1 MDMRVKLS
9 EICDVRDGTHDSPN
23 YVPKGYPLVTS
34 KNIVNGT
41 LDLSSVNYITKY
53 DYDKIN
59 VRSKVDIGDVIMP
72 MIGTIGNPYIV
83 SDFNEF
89 AIKNVALIKFPNK
102 NVNNKYIWFFLNSNA
117 FIRYI
122 NESNKGGAQKFLSL
136 KDIRNMPIF
145 LPSFEEQVNIV
156 NKLDIIYSII
166 NNHQQQLDKLD
177 ELVKARFVETFGD
190 VVSNTKNWKTYT
202 WNDVLVIK
210 NGKNQK
216 NVENN
221 KGIYPICGSGGIMSY
236 ADDYITESNSVIIGR
251 KGNINNPILMREKFW
266 NVDTAFGLEPNTTI
280 LNVDYLFMFCSFFDF
295 EVLNKAVTIPSLT
308 KADLLRIIIPI
319 PPIELQNQFADF
331 VKQIDKSKVAVQKAL
346 DEAQL
351 LFDSLMQEYFG

>member
-1 MDMRVKLS
+1 MKFSDVFEDQTKYGTKIKTDEYKEKGKHAIVDQGKKLIAGYTDLEDGLYNNVPAIIFGDHTRVIKYIDVPFFLGADGTKILKCKVENANYKYLYYALTREKIPDTGYNRHFKWLKEIDIKYPSVDKQDNIVKKLDKLS
-9 EICDVRDGTHDSPN
+9 
-23 YVPKGYPLVTS
+23 
-34 KNIVNGT
+34 
-41 LDLSSVNYITKY
+41 
-53 DYDKIN
+53 
-59 VRSKVDIGDVIMP
+59 
-72 MIGTIGNPYIV
+72 
-83 SDFNEF
+83 
-89 AIKNVALIKFPNK
+89 
-102 NVNNKYIWFFLNSNA
+102 
-117 FIRYI
+117 
-122 NESNKGGAQKFLSL
+122 
-136 KDIRNMPIF
+136 
-145 LPSFEEQVNIV
+145 
-156 NKLDIIYSII
+156 SII
-166 NNHQQQLDKLD
+166 QKRQQQLDKLD

>member
-1 MDMRVKLS
+1 MKFSDIFEDQTKYGTKIKTDEYKEKGKHAIVDQGKKLIAGYTDLEDGLYNNVPAIIFGDHTRVIKYIDVPFFLGADGTKILKCKVENANYKYLYYALTREKIPDTGYNRHFKWLKEIDIKYPSVDKQDNIVKKLDKLS
-9 EICDVRDGTHDSPN
+9 
-23 YVPKGYPLVTS
+23 
-34 KNIVNGT
+34 
-41 LDLSSVNYITKY
+41 
-53 DYDKIN
+53 
-59 VRSKVDIGDVIMP
+59 
-72 MIGTIGNPYIV
+72 
-83 SDFNEF
+83 
-89 AIKNVALIKFPNK
+89 
-102 NVNNKYIWFFLNSNA
+102 
-117 FIRYI
+117 
-122 NESNKGGAQKFLSL
+122 
-136 KDIRNMPIF
+136 
-145 LPSFEEQVNIV
+145 
-156 NKLDIIYSII
+156 SII
-166 NNHQQQLDKLD
+166 QKRKQELDKLD

>member
-1 MDMRVKLS
+1 MKLS
-9 EICDVRDGTHDSPN
+9 DLCNVYSGYALKNFNSNGIGVPVIKIGNINSVGNLDLNNCQYTTDEVNEKYFSKYGDIYVALSGATTGKTGIMVSNEKYIINQRVGIIRSIDDTISYEFIKYFLIYKTDEILAEASGCAQPNISPKQLAVYELPN
-23 YVPKGYPLVTS
+23 YSIEKMC
-34 KNIVNGT
+34 
-41 LDLSSVNYITKY
+41 
-53 DYDKIN
+53 
-59 VRSKVDIGDVIMP
+59 VI
-72 MIGTIGNPYIV
+72 
-83 SDFNEF
+83 
-89 AIKNVALIKFPNK
+89 A
-102 NVNNKYIWFFLNSNA
+102 
-117 FIRYI
+117 
-122 NESNKGGAQKFLSL
+122 
-136 KDIRNMPIF
+136 
-145 LPSFEEQVNIV
+145 
-156 NKLDIIYSII
+156 NKLNRIKSII
-166 NNHQQQLDKLD
+166 NKRQQELDKLD

-210 NGKNQK
+210 NGKNHK

>member
-1 MDMRVKLS
+1 MKLS
-9 EICDVRDGTHDSPN
+9 DLCNVYSGYALKNFNSNGIGVPVIKIGNINSVGNLDLNNCQYTTDEVNEKYFSKYGDIYVALSGATTGKTGIMVSNEKYIINQRVGIIRCIDTISYEFIKYFLIYKTDEILAEASGCAQPNISPKQIAVYEVPN
-23 YVPKGYPLVTS
+23 YSIEKMC
-34 KNIVNGT
+34 
-41 LDLSSVNYITKY
+41 
-53 DYDKIN
+53 
-59 VRSKVDIGDVIMP
+59 VI
-72 MIGTIGNPYIV
+72 
-83 SDFNEF
+83 
-89 AIKNVALIKFPNK
+89 A
-102 NVNNKYIWFFLNSNA
+102 
-117 FIRYI
+117 
-122 NESNKGGAQKFLSL
+122 
-136 KDIRNMPIF
+136 
-145 LPSFEEQVNIV
+145 
-156 NKLDIIYSII
+156 NKLNRIKSII
-166 NNHQQQLDKLD
+166 NKRQQELDKLD
-177 ELVKARFVETFGD
+177 ELVKARFVEMFGD

-308 KADLLRIIIPI
+308 KADLLKIIIPI
-319 PPIELQNQFADF
+319 PPIKLQNQFATF